1 MGSEGSFLVED
12 FINAITTQLDRV
24 QDSLRLKAVNRPLTY
39 ALKDIAL
46 DLQVFVDVDPQG
58 NVRFRSGG
66 PNEAGASTIRLGFT
80 TITRPMIEEN
90 TVSLAM
96 TRSPQL
102 DELGLDEDEKRRLE
116 QYGVRNAAQLQNLG
130 RQTSATGVSR
140 LTGIPV
146 DRLREALS
154 LGRPRIDGTAPQ
166 PVNKPPVVQQ
176 PPRPLPPVVQQPPV
190 VHQPPV
196 VQHPPTGPIRPPV
209 QTKPPVFT
217 PPKQSPIFTP
227 PVVGFPSKPVTGS
240 IKIAPGAKKLELF
253 GGNLL
258 SDDGTPE
265 VRLNNRPLNV
275 SDVDEDRLVIDM
287 PDQHEGGALDVI
299 LPGGEQMS
307 FDLSYEDESLSDDR
321 DEYRYSAPDSWEPDN

>member
-46 DLQVFVDVDPQG
+46 DLQVFVDVDQQG
-58 NVRFRSGG
+58 NVRFRSGA

-102 DELGLDEDEKRRLE
+102 DELGLDENEMRRLE

-130 RQTSATGVSR
+130 KQTSATGVSR

-154 LGRPRIDGTAPQ
+154 LGKPRVDGIVPQ
-166 PVNKPPVVQQ
+166 PPPVSRPPVIHQ
-176 PPRPLPPVVQQPPV
+176 PPVSQPPV

-196 VQHPPTGPIRPPV
+196 KPTFPTRPPV
-209 QTKPPVFT
+209 VSPKPPVFI
-217 PPKQSPIFTP
+217 PPKQSPVFTT
-227 PVVGFPSKPVTGS
+227 PVVNNPKPVAGS
-240 IKIAPGAKKLELF
+240 IKVAPGAKRLELF

-258 SDDGTPE
+258 SAEGIPE
-265 VRLNNRPLNV
+265 IRLNNQPLNV
-275 SDVDEDRLVIDM
+275 SDADEDRLVIDM
-287 PDQHEGGALDVI
+287 PDEPESGALEI
-299 LPGGEQMS
+299 TLPGGEQMS
-307 FDLSYEDESLSDDR
+307 FDLSYEDDHSNG
-321 DEYRYSAPDSWEPDN
+321 DEYRYSALEDSWEPDN

>member
-1 MGSEGSFLVED
+1 MGSEGSFLVEE

-58 NVRFRSGG
+58 NVRFRSSS

-102 DELGLDEDEKRRLE
+102 GELGLDENEMRRLE

-130 RQTSATGVSR
+130 KQTSATGVSR

-154 LGRPRIDGTAPQ
+154 LGKPRVDQVVSQ
-166 PVNKPPVVQQ
+166 PPVTKPPVVQQ
-176 PPRPLPPVVQQPPV
+176 PPKTQPPVVQQPRPTR
-190 VHQPPV
+190 PPV
-196 VQHPPTGPIRPPV
+196 VSSPVNPRPPV
-209 QTKPPVFT
+209 SKPPKGSPVFT
-217 PPKQSPIFTP
+217 PPVVNLP
-227 PVVGFPSKPVTGS
+227 PKVGS

-258 SDDGTPE
+258 SDDGAPE
-265 VRLNNRPLNV
+265 IRLNNRLLNV
-275 SDVDEDRLVIDM
+275 SDADEDRLVIDM
-287 PDQHEGGALDVI
+287 PDEPENGALDII

-307 FDLSYEDESLSDDR
+307 FDLSYEDESLNG
-321 DEYRYSAPDSWEPDN
+321 DEDGYRYSAQDSWEPDE

>member
-1 MGSEGSFLVED
+1 VGSEGSFLVED

-58 NVRFRSGG
+58 NVRFRSGA

-102 DELGLDEDEKRRLE
+102 NELGLDENEMRRLE
-116 QYGVRNAAQLQNLG
+116 QMGVRNAAQLQNLG
-130 RQTSATGVSR
+130 KQTSATGVSR
-140 LTGIPV
+140 LTGISV

-154 LGRPRIDGTAPQ
+154 LGKPRVDHI
-166 PVNKPPVVQQ
+166 VQQ
-176 PPRPLPPVVQQPPV
+176 PPVAQPPVMQPPPVSQPPVVQQPPV
-190 VHQPPV
+190 RPTRPPV
-196 VQHPPTGPIRPPV
+196 ASPV
-209 QTKPPVFT
+209 QTKPPVFM
-217 PPKQSPIFTP
+217 PPKQSPIFTT
-227 PVVGFPSKPVTGS
+227 PVVSVPSKPVVGS
-240 IKIAPGAKKLELF
+240 IKLAPGAKKLELF

-258 SDDGTPE
+258 SDDGGPE
-265 VRLNNRPLNV
+265 IRLNNRLLNV
-275 SDVDEDRLVIDM
+275 SDLDEDRLVIDM
-287 PDQHEGGALDVI
+287 PDEPEDGALDII

-307 FDLSYEDESLSDDR
+307 FDLSYEDESLNG
-321 DEYRYSAPDSWEPDN
+321 DEDPYRYSKQDSWEPDR